1 MGRMSASLRLK
12 LGLVNGRR
20 TKSRQTVERN
30 GPDPKPRPIRVLHN
44 CGDARVPASYIV
56 DDYRLGAW
64 VIKQRATRAS
74 GNLDPDRQR
83 RLEDLPAWTWH
94 TKADQWEDGFS
105 RLLDYVRSYG
115 DARVA
120 RRSGPTWGAI
130 RHLGGVILAGGT
142 RKVNAMTWCFTCL
155 DDRRILT
162 GDHKTG
168 IARLECGH
176 YTTYHHNDR

>member
-1 MGRMSASLRLK
+1 MTRRSHKQDTCLRISPRLDAKRPLNNTNESSDPPYKGNFGLGYQSKSIANVPTTPSTPPRTSAPKRVMQ
-12 LGLVNGRR
+12 G
-20 TKSRQTVERN
+20 SRATSRCCV
-30 GPDPKPRPIRVLHN
+30 
-44 CGDARVPASYIV
+44 DARVQLPSHPA
-56 DDYRLGAW
+56 
-64 VIKQRATRAS
+64 
-74 GNLDPDRQR
+74 
-83 RLEDLPAWTWH
+83 
-94 TKADQWEDGFS
+94 
-105 RLLDYVRSYG
+105 
-115 DARVA
+115 AR

-176 YTTYHHNDR
+176 YTTHHDNDRGD